1 MSLVPDET
9 TTEDETPANDL
20 SLLMDLKSATSNM
33 HYWADAR
40 RQYAD
45 TLELAQRQVAQAD
58 ECIAANT
65 RKMNA
70 TLVKLGFLNAPE
82 ASK

>member
-1 MSLVPDET
+1 MSLVPDEIT
-9 TTEDETPANDL
+9 ETPESDL
-20 SLLMDLKSATSNM
+20 SLLQDLKSATSNM

-45 TLELAQRQVAQAD
+45 TLDKAQREVAHAD
-58 ECIAANT
+58 ERLAVHAE
-65 RKMNA
+65 KMNT